1 MLLFLITNKSKEWK
15 MKFKQIALATL
26 LAPVALL
33 AEEATLSSGDT
44 AWMLVATA
52 LIMLMTLLG
61 LALFYG
67 GMTRSKNVLNTIRM
81 SLIAFVVGTLV
92 GLLRVIQ

>member
-1 MLLFLITNKSKEWK
+1 VLLFLITKKYKEWK

-44 AWMLVATA
+44 AWMFVATA
-52 LIMLMTLLG
+52 LIMLMTPAG
-61 LALFYG
+61 IG
-67 GMTRSKNVLNTIRM
+67 TVLWRYDTE
-81 SLIAFVVGTLV
+81 
-92 GLLRVIQ
+92 